1 MRRSCSPPPAY
12 PPPSPDGPDHLYS
25 ELVRYYTFFRFIFWG
40 YPESTLGH
48 MSKKKAPNYC
58 VLPDSGG
65 HCGPKGKPATFFPVL
80 FFFLKRGQL

>member
-1 MRRSCSPPPAY
+1 MAVPAALRVILLLADE
-12 PPPSPDGPDHLYS
+12 SVSGES
-25 ELVRYYTFFRFIFWG
+25 LV
-40 YPESTLGH
+40 TLSQSH
-48 MSKKKAPNYC
+48 VKKKAPNYC